1 MKFLLQIRYKFILLF
16 SILMSDLPFCYGQDQ
31 TNRSSFWSHVQYGGG
46 IGLSFG
52 DGFFSG
58 TLAPNA
64 IYNFNEDFGLGIGL
78 NGSYNSQRN
87 VFNSTILGASI
98 IGIYNPITEL
108 QVSSEFEQLNV
119 NRNFEN
125 NLGVDDNY
133 WVPAFFVGLG
143 YRSNNVI
150 FGVRYD
156 LLYDERKSVYVD
168 PWSPFVRVFF

>member
-1 MKFLLQIRYKFILLF
+1 MKFSLRIHYKFMILILILVSYSQHSF
-16 SILMSDLPFCYGQDQ
+16 SQDD
-31 TNRSSFWSHVQYGGG
+31 TVKSNFWSKVQYGGG

-64 IYNFNEDFGLGIGL
+64 IYNFDQDFGLGIGL
-78 NGSYNSQRN
+78 NGTYNSQRN

-98 IGIYNPITEL
+98 IGIYNPINEL

-119 NRNFEN
+119 NRNFESN
-125 NLGVDDNY
+125 FGQDDNY

-150 FGVRYD
+150 FGIRYD
-156 LLYDERKSVYVD
+156 LLYNERKSVYID

>member
-1 MKFLLQIRYKFILLF
+1 MKCSPIIHYKLIVLISILLSYSQATF
-16 SILMSDLPFCYGQDQ
+16 AQDEPAK
-31 TNRSSFWSHVQYGGG
+31 NNFWSNVQYGGG

-64 IYNFNEDFGLGIGL
+64 IYNFDPQFGLGLGL

-87 VFNSTILGASI
+87 VFDSTILGASI
-98 IGIYNPITEL
+98 IGIYNPINEL

-125 NLGVDDNY
+125 NFGQDDNY

-150 FGVRYD
+150 FGIRYD
-156 LLYDERKSVYVD
+156 LLYDERKSVYID

>member
-1 MKFLLQIRYKFILLF
+1 MKFSSRIQCKLIVSISILLSYSQP
-16 SILMSDLPFCYGQDQ
+16 SIAQDEDS
-31 TNRSSFWSHVQYGGG
+31 NSNFWSNVQYGGG

-58 TLAPNA
+58 TLAPSA
-64 IYNFNEDFGLGIGL
+64 IYNFNQEFGLGLGV
-78 NGSYNSQRN
+78 NGTYNSQKN
-87 VFNSTILGASI
+87 VFNSTILGASL

-108 QVSSEFEQLNV
+108 QISSEFEQLNV

-125 NLGVDDNY
+125 NIGVDDNY

-150 FGVRYD
+150 FGIRYD
-156 LLYDERKSVYVD
+156 LLYNERKSVYID